1 MRIENFLK
9 NLSHEELI
17 EVRNMADKLIVKQQL
32 KECWDTAHQAG
43 RFEGKGVAEEGWQT
57 FEDYYDETN
66 LNGGSGTD

>member
-9 NLSHEELI
+9 NLNYEELV
-17 EVRNMADKLIVKQQL
+17 EVRNMADKLIVKRQL
-32 KECWDTAHQAG
+32 KECWEAAHQAG
-43 RFEGKGVAEEGWQT
+43 RFEGKGIAEEGWQT